1 MIGST
6 GHMGPRRAMHGF
18 AVEQDGKAFDPKTV
32 RRLLPFLSPY
42 RGRMA
47 AAILLMLCSTGLSLL
62 VPYLLKVAIDGNIT
76 RNDLPGLVRTSALLV
91 AAYAGAFLSEM
102 GLRYTLSWVGQRVLA
117 TLREKLFAHLQA
129 LHLGYHDRHIVG
141 VTVSRVINDVGVMND
156 LLSQG
161 IVTVLG
167 DSLLLAGTVVIMLS
181 LDPVLAL
188 LSFTVIP
195 VMFLATRIFSTRAKS
210 AFRRTRKSV
219 ASIVGDLAE
228 DISGMRVIQAFAQ
241 ESRSRERFDRF
252 NQDNRDANIRA
263 MTLSFAFLPAVDFLG
278 IAATAI
284 VLLAGGLSVAHHT
297 ATLGV
302 VVAFLSYVSQ
312 FFQPIRELS
321 QIYNTAQAA
330 MAGGEQILDLLDTEP
345 EVTDPVDARELS
357 SFAGNIEFDDVVFS
371 YEADSPVLRHVSFA
385 VPAGT
390 TVALVGPTGAGK
402 TSIANII
409 SRFYDIDSGSVLVD
423 GLDLRTLSAAAYRRH
438 LAIVPQDP
446 FLFAGTIRENVRFG
460 VPEAGEEQMREACR
474 RVKADRFIELLPDGY
489 DTVIQESAANLSVG
503 QRQLLCLARAVIC
516 DPKILILDEATAN
529 IDSATEALIQSALE
543 DVFSGRTA
551 VVIAHRLST
560 VRSADNILV
569 IDGGR
574 IVQQGTH
581 NALLQQRGLYRRL
594 YETQFMNRA
603 APPSDG

>member
-18 AVEQDGKAFDPKTV
+18 ATEQDGRAFDSRIV
-32 RRLLPFLSPY
+32 RRLLPFLRPY
-42 RGRMA
+42 RVRMA

-62 VPYLLKVAIDGNIT
+62 VPYLLKVAIDGNISQH
-76 RNDLPGLVRTSALLV
+76 DLSGLLRTALLLV
-91 AAYAGAFLSEM
+91 AAYTGAFVAEM
-102 GLRYTLSWVGQRVLA
+102 GLRYILSWVGQRVLA
-117 TLREKLFAHLQA
+117 TLREQLFTHLQA

-181 LDPVLAL
+181 LSPVLAL

-195 VMFLATRIFSTRAKS
+195 AMFLATRVFSSRATS
-210 AFRRTRKSV
+210 AFRRTRRSV
-219 ASIVGDLAE
+219 ASVVGDLAE
-228 DISGMRVIQAFAQ
+228 DISGIRVIQAFAQ
-241 ESRSRERFDRF
+241 ESRSRDRFDRF

-278 IAATAI
+278 IVATAI
-284 VLLAGGLSVAHHT
+284 VLLAGGISVAHHA

-330 MAGGEQILDLLDTEP
+330 MAGGEQILDLLDTDP
-345 EVTDPVDARELS
+345 EVTEAADAREIDS
-357 SFAGNIEFDDVVFS
+357 VSGNIEFDDVVFS
-371 YEADSPVLRHVSFA
+371 YDADSPVIQHVSFS

-402 TSIANII
+402 TSIANLIA
-409 SRFYDIDSGSVLVD
+409 RFYDVDSGTVRVD
-423 GLDLRTLSAAAYRRH
+423 GVDLRTVSSGSYRRH

-446 FLFAGTIRENVRFG
+446 FLFSGTIFENVSFG
-460 VPEAGEEQMREACR
+460 VPNATREQVQEACR
-474 RVKADRFIELLPDGY
+474 RVKADGFIDRLPDGY
-489 DTVIQESAANLSVG
+489 DTIIQESAANLSVG

-529 IDSATEALIQSALE
+529 IDSATEALIQGSLE
-543 DVFSGRTA
+543 EVFSGRTA

-560 VRSADNILV
+560 IRSSDNILV
-569 IDGGR
+569 IASGR
-574 IVQQGTH
+574 IEQQGTH
-581 NALLQQRGLYRRL
+581 AELLQQGGLYRRL
-594 YETQFMNRA
+594 YETQFMDGA
-603 APPSDG
+603 MPPSAG